1 MNPSSTP
8 SRSVPPTAAT
18 APTGAP
24 PLRPLLQRV
33 ALPALATLGV
43 TLARVFGEL
52 GSLPDWLVNR
62 AAGGGGA
69 LLGISWLPPLLGW
82 WFARE
87 IAGKSERPKRELAKT
102 LIVYGFLA
110 RLPVF
115 ALTWIAE
122 VRGWEGTHLT
132 KYGPDGPESY
142 PATLA
147 GRLGAAAAAQLG
159 FWVFAWTLG
168 SGMLVGWLYLRNRAK
183 QAAAAA

>member
-1 MNPSSTP
+1 MNPSVNPSSIP
-8 SRSVPPTAAT
+8 SRAVAPSAA
-18 APTGAP
+18 TGAP

-33 ALPALATLGV
+33 ALPALLTLGI

-62 AAGGGGA
+62 SAGGGGA
-69 LLGISWLPPLLGW
+69 LIGISWLPPLLGW
-82 WFARE
+82 WFMRE

-102 LIVYGFLA
+102 LIAYGFLA

-122 VRGWEGTHLT
+122 VRGWQGTHLT
-132 KYGPDGPESY
+132 KYGPDPADY
-142 PATLA
+142 PATLV
-147 GRLGAAAAAQLG
+147 GRLGTAAAAQLG

-168 SGMLVGWLYLRNRAK
+168 SGMLVGWLWLKSRRAR
-183 QAAAAA
+183 AMAT